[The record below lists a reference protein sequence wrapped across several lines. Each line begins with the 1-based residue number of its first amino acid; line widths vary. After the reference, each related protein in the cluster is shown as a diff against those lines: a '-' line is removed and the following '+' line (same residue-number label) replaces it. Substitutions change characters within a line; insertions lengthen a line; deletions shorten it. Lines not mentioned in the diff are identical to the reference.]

1 MDEEP
6 VEVSEQEYGSRR
18 STDRRVSRYSTFTEY
33 IDKELLPHAL
43 VWGIPYDV
51 FFCLDLNSI
60 KPFQRAYRLRCEEKA
75 EAIKHSAWF
84 IGRYV
89 CESIATCFSKNHS
102 YPEKPFESKDK
113 TEDGEA
119 YVFRDADRF
128 QVFAMAYNK
137 HRNKNVSGA
146 K

>member
-1 MDEEP
+1 M
-6 VEVSEQEYGSRR
+6 
-18 STDRRVSRYSTFTEY
+18 
-33 IDKELLPHAL
+33 PHAL
-43 VWGIPYDV
+43 VWGIPYGV
-51 FFCLDLNSI
+51 FYSLDLNSI
-60 KPFQRAYRLRCEEKA
+60 KPFRKAYRLRCEEQA
-75 EAIKHSAWF
+75 EAMNHSAWL

-137 HRNKNVSGA
+137 HRNKGVSCA

>member
-1 MDEEP
+1 M
-6 VEVSEQEYGSRR
+6 
-18 STDRRVSRYSTFTEY
+18 
-33 IDKELLPHAL
+33 PHAL
-43 VWGIPYDV
+43 LWGIPYGV
-51 FFCLDLNSI
+51 FYSLDLNSI
-60 KPFQRAYRLRCEEKA
+60 KPFQQSYKLRCEEKA
-75 EAIKHSAWF
+75 EAINHSAWL

-102 YPEKPFESKDK
+102 YPDKPYENKEKM
-113 TEDGEA
+113 EDGEV

-137 HRNKNVSGA
+137 HRNKGVSGA

>member
-1 MDEEP
+1 MDKD
-6 VEVSEQEYGSRR
+6 SEQDSGQESGTGR
-18 STDRRVSRYSTFTEY
+18 SGRVIDYSTFTEY

-43 VWGIPYDV
+43 VWGIPYDA
-51 FFCLDLNSI
+51 FWSFDLNSI
-60 KPFQRAYRLRCEEKA
+60 KPFQQAYKLRCEEKA
-75 EAIKHSAWF
+75 EAINHSAWL

-89 CESIATCFSKNHS
+89 CESIATYFSKNHS
-102 YPEKPFESKDK
+102 YPEKPYENKEK

-137 HRNKNVSGA
+137 RREKKISGA